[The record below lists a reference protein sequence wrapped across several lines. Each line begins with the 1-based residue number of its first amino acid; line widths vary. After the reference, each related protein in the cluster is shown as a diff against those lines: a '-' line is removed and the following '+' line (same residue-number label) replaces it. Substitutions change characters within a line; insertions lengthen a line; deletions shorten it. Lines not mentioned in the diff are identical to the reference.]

1 MPNETI
7 VAVFD
12 SNTRADAAVRAL
24 ESAGVPSAA
33 IERHNT
39 QSKPANE
46 ARPEPRGTGSPMTG
60 FLFWDMMMGAQSSHE
75 DRSRFERSVE
85 RGETVIAVTVSTR
98 DAETVTAILEE
109 HSPVEL
115 DDRTEENQTADTER
129 VSRTE
134 TTSGRASRGVE
145 TEARRERNE
154 REEVIPLAE
163 EELRVGKRTV
173 NSGRSRVRRYVVE
186 TPVEQDVSLKDE
198 RVVLERRRPETDQ
211 PTDDAFSD
219 KTIEVTETSEI
230 PVTEKVA
237 RLKEEIVVRKQ
248 QTERTETVRDTV
260 RRDQIAVEEAEDR
273 PEPRRRSNA

>member
-12 SNTRADAAVRAL
+12 SSTRADAAVRAL

-39 QSKPANE
+39 QSKPTNE
-46 ARPEPRGTGSPMTG
+46 ARPEPRGAGSPMTG
-60 FLFWDMMMGAQSSHE
+60 FLFWDMMMSAPSTHE
-75 DRSRFERSVE
+75 DRSHFERSIE
-85 RGETVIAVTVSTR
+85 RGETVVAVTVSAQ

-115 DDRTEENQTADTER
+115 DDRTEENQAADTER
-129 VSRTE
+129 VGRTE
-134 TTSGRASRGVE
+134 TSERASRGLE
-145 TEARRERNE
+145 TEARRQRSE

-173 NSGRSRVRRYVVE
+173 NRGRSRVRRYVVE
-186 TPVEQDVSLKDE
+186 TPVEQTVSLKDE
-198 RVVLERRRPETDQ
+198 RVVLERRRPEADE
-211 PTDDAFSD
+211 PTDDAFRD

-248 QTERTETVRDTV
+248 QTERNETVRDTV
-260 RRDQIAVEEAEDR
+260 RRDQIAVEEAEER